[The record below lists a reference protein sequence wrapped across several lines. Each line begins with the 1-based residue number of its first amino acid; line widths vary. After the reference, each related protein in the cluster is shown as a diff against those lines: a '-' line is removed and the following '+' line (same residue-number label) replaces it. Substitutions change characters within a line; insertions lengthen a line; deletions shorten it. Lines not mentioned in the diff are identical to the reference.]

1 MATYDVRIVT
11 ASYRREPRNGPEQAQ
26 LPVIQLF
33 GRTREGQSITIE
45 YSGFQ
50 PYFFVVEPPQ
60 SLRGAFGRDPQ
71 VVKLEDVTL
80 QVEGKPT
87 PCARAILR
95 QPWKTPEYREK
106 ARRYGSTPLEADIP
120 FQHRFIYDMDLGAAV
135 RVHGTEADPAGKYT
149 TDLFLIADRFEPCE
163 PFRPALRVLSF
174 DIENSIQDGHILTD
188 VWWAVRAERLSLHM
202 KQETLD
208 YVGRQ
213 LLGEGKHELSRRHI
227 DEEWAKDREKVIR
240 YCLNDA
246 DLSLRILE
254 KIGRIEKTLDLAA
267 VSKLPLEDVL
277 HGRTSN
283 LIDSILIRAADRAHV
298 AVPMMK
304 MRGGRVEQIE
314 GGYVHSLQPGLYEW
328 VISLDFRA
336 MYPSLIIENN
346 ICFTTVSPQGTIES
360 PTGAKFLS
368 ADVKKGLLPV
378 ILASLMKDRQD
389 VRTKMR
395 EATDPEMREF
405 YDGLQAAIKVL
416 MNAFYGV
423 LASSFY
429 RFNDPKVGASITA
442 FARER
447 IKGIISELEADG
459 VKVVYAD
466 TDSVF
471 FQSPTPG
478 LESSLEF
485 ARKTAERFSR
495 GRISM
500 EVDKVYRSLFSHGR
514 KKRYAGKVAW
524 PTEGEIVVRG
534 YEIRRTDAFD
544 LQSEAQLLVFDKI
557 LDNDPDGAIEL
568 ARRIVAE
575 VRDGHPP
582 LTNPDKDPIEM
593 LVISRTVKEE
603 NQYVNPDS
611 MSNVIAA
618 RKLEQMGEEF
628 MPGMKVSWIVT
639 DHKESP
645 MQVEPYL
652 SGAKFEKRPD
662 WEYYA
667 RRVAQTLA
675 YVTEV
680 YGWDEKA
687 LLSGK
692 NFGGREDGL
701 ATAAR
706 RRDRRRNCRLG
717 HAPDGGF
724 RAGRCAGG
732 GPPIRSV
739 AWRECDE
746 LRAPDVEPGRLDD
759 VHRGR
764 GVRCEREA
772 PARPV
777 SGVRSP
783 RAAIRRSE
791 PTHGEH
797 DGLDLVHRKACARH
811 ESGREREAPALG
823 RSASFHARRPS
834 RPSIRVLVDERPR
847 READCD
853 APRARPTARG
863 DDLAGR
869 FDGSSGVA
877 DRPHSGR
884 AHLPP
889 SRRCVLRE

>member
-1 MATYDVRIVT
+1 
-11 ASYRREPRNGPEQAQ
+11 
-26 LPVIQLF
+26 
-33 GRTREGQSITIE
+33 
-45 YSGFQ
+45 
-50 PYFFVVEPPQ
+50 
-60 SLRGAFGRDPQ
+60 
-71 VVKLEDVTL
+71 
-80 QVEGKPT
+80 
-87 PCARAILR
+87 
-95 QPWKTPEYREK
+95 
-106 ARRYGSTPLEADIP
+106 
-120 FQHRFIYDMDLGAAV
+120 MDLGAAV
-135 RVHGTEADPAGKYT
+135 RVHGKEADPAGRYT
-149 TDLFLIADRFEPCE
+149 TDLFLIADRFEACD

-174 DIENSIQDGHILTD
+174 DIENSITDGHIFCIGIAYREAGEIKTLVLQGSEREIVDGFIKLVHELDPDIISGYNIDGYDLPVLIDRAAKNGIPRLQLARDFSDFFHLGERFWRVDGRILTD

-277 HGRTSN
+277 HGRT
-283 LIDSILIRAADRAHV
+283 
-298 AVPMMK
+298 
-304 MRGGRVEQIE
+304 
-314 GGYVHSLQPGLYEW
+314 
-328 VISLDFRA
+328 
-336 MYPSLIIENN
+336 
-346 ICFTTVSPQGTIES
+346 
-360 PTGAKFLS
+360 
-368 ADVKKGLLPV
+368 
-378 ILASLMKDRQD
+378 
-389 VRTKMR
+389 KMR

-447 IKGIISELEADG
+447 IKGIIAELEADG

-471 FQSPTPG
+471 FQSPTAG
-478 LESSLEF
+478 LEPSLEF

-557 LDNDPDGAIEL
+557 LDNDPDGAIDL
-568 ARRIVAE
+568 AKRIVAE
-575 VRDGHPP
+575 VRDGNPP
-582 LTNPDKDPIEM
+582 LANPDKDPIEM

-639 DHKESP
+639 DHKKSP
-645 MQVEPYL
+645 MEVEPYL
-652 SGAKFEKRPD
+652 SGAKFEKMPD

-687 LLSGK
+687 LLTGK
-692 NFGGREDGL
+692 
-701 ATAAR
+701 
-706 RRDRRRNCRLG
+706 
-717 HAPDGGF
+717 
-724 RAGRCAGG
+724 
-732 GPPIRSV
+732 RSQQKS
-739 AWRECDE
+739 
-746 LRAPDVEPGRLDD
+746 LSSDD
-759 VHRGR
+759 FN
-764 GVRCEREA
+764 EA
-772 PARPV
+772 LPAE
-777 SGVRSP
+777 SP
-783 RAAIRRSE
+783 RR
-791 PTHGEH
+791 
-797 DGLDLVHRKACARH
+797 
-811 ESGREREAPALG
+811 
-823 RSASFHARRPS
+823 
-834 RPSIRVLVDERPR
+834 
-847 READCD
+847 ADKKLTLED
-853 APRARPTARG
+853 
-863 DDLAGR
+863 
-869 FDGSSGVA
+869 FF
-877 DRPHSGR
+877 
-884 AHLPP
+884 
-889 SRRCVLRE
+889 

>member
-1 MATYDVRIVT
+1 MASYDVRIIT
-11 ASYRREPRNGPEQAQ
+11 ASYRREPRNGPEPAQ

-45 YSGFQ
+45 HSGFQ

-80 QVEGKPT
+80 QVEGRPT
-87 PCARAILR
+87 PCARVVLR
-95 QPWKTPEYREK
+95 QPWKTPEYREQ
-106 ARRYGSTPLEADIP
+106 ARRYESTPLEADIP

-149 TDLFLIADRFEPCE
+149 TDLFLIADRFEACD

-174 DIENSIQDGHILTD
+174 DIENSIQDGHIFCIGIVYREAGEIKTRVLEGNEREIVEGFIKLVHELDPDIISGYNIDGYDLPVLIDRAAKNGIPRLQLARDFSDFFHLGERFWRVDGRILTD

-213 LLGEGKHELSRRHI
+213 LLGEGKHELSRRKI

-283 LIDSILIRAADRAHV
+283 LIDSILIRAADRARV

-389 VRTKMR
+389 VRTKMH
-395 EATDPEMREF
+395 EATEPQLREF
-405 YDGLQAAIKVL
+405 YDGLQAAIKIL
-416 MNAFYGV
+416 MNAFYG
-423 LASSFY
+423 
-429 RFNDPKVGASITA
+429 
-442 FARER
+442 
-447 IKGIISELEADG
+447 
-459 VKVVYAD
+459 
-466 TDSVF
+466 
-471 FQSPTPG
+471 
-478 LESSLEF
+478 
-485 ARKTAERFSR
+485 
-495 GRISM
+495 
-500 EVDKVYRSLFSHGR
+500 
-514 KKRYAGKVAW
+514 
-524 PTEGEIVVRG
+524 
-534 YEIRRTDAFD
+534 IRRTDAFD

-557 LDNDPDGAIEL
+557 LDNDPDGAIDL
-568 ARRIVAE
+568 AKRIVAE
-575 VRDGHPP
+575 VRDGNPP
-582 LTNPDKDPIEM
+582 LTNPEKDPIEM

-639 DHKESP
+639 DHKKSP
-645 MQVEPYL
+645 MEVEPYL
-652 SGAKFEKRPD
+652 SGAKFEKVPD

-687 LLSGK
+687 LLTGKRSQQKSLSGDD
-692 NFGGREDGL
+692 FSEPP
-701 ATAAR
+701 
-706 RRDRRRNCRLG
+706 LG
-717 HAPDGGF
+717 A
-724 RAGRCAGG
+724 
-732 GPPIRSV
+732 
-739 AWRECDE
+739 E
-746 LRAPDVEPGRLDD
+746 
-759 VHRGR
+759 
-764 GVRCEREA
+764 
-772 PARPV
+772 
-777 SGVRSP
+777 SP
-783 RAAIRRSE
+783 RRTDKKLTLE
-791 PTHGEH
+791 
-797 DGLDLVHRKACARH
+797 D
-811 ESGREREAPALG
+811 
-823 RSASFHARRPS
+823 F
-834 RPSIRVLVDERPR
+834 
-847 READCD
+847 
-853 APRARPTARG
+853 
-863 DDLAGR
+863 
-869 FDGSSGVA
+869 F
-877 DRPHSGR
+877 
-884 AHLPP
+884 
-889 SRRCVLRE
+889 

>member
-1 MATYDVRIVT
+1 MSEAFDVRIIT
-11 ASYRREPRNGPEQAQ
+11 ASYRREPVDGPEEPQV
-26 LPVIQLF
+26 PVIGLF
-33 GRTREGQSITIE
+33 GRTREGKSIAVE
-45 YSGFQ
+45 SSGFK
-50 PYFFVVEPPQ
+50 PYFFVVAPPQ
-60 SLRGAFGRDPQ
+60 ALRGAFARDKQ
-71 VVKLEDVTL
+71 VVSFEDVTL
-80 QVEGKPT
+80 EVEGRLT
-87 PCARAILR
+87 PCARVTLR

-106 ARRYGSTPLEADIP
+106 ARKFGSTPLEADIP

-135 RVHGTEADPAGKYT
+135 RIIGTPADPAGRYT
-149 TDLFLIADRFEPCE
+149 TELFVVAERFEPCD
-163 PFRPALRVLSF
+163 PFRPALRILSF
-174 DIENSIQDGHILTD
+174 DIENSIRDGHIFCIGVAYREGGEIKTRILTGNEKEIIERFVKLIWELDPDIISGYNIDGYDLPVLVERSAKHGMQRLQLARDHSSFFHLGERFWRLDGRILTD
-188 VWWAVRAERLSLHM
+188 VWWAVRAEMRP

-208 YVGRQ
+208 YVAKH
-213 LLGEGKHELSRRHI
+213 LLGEGKHELQRRRI
-227 DEEWAKDREKVIR
+227 DEEWEADRDKVIR
-240 YCLNDA
+240 YCIQDA
-246 DLSLRILE
+246 ELSLRILE
-254 KIGRIEKTLDLAA
+254 RVRRIEKTLDLAA

-283 LIDSILIRAADRAHV
+283 LIDSILIRAADRAKV

-346 ICFTTVSPQGTIES
+346 ICFTTVSPAGTIES

-405 YDGLQAAIKVL
+405 FDGLQAAIKVL

-447 IKGIISELEADG
+447 IKGIIAELEADG

-471 FQSPTPG
+471 FQSPTAG

-557 LDNDPDGAIEL
+557 LDNDPDGAIDL
-568 ARRIVAE
+568 AKRIVAE
-575 VRDGHPP
+575 VRNGNPP
-582 LTNPDKDPIEM
+582 LANPDKDPIEM

-603 NQYVNPDS
+603 NQYVNPAS

-639 DHKESP
+639 DHKKSP
-645 MQVEPYL
+645 MEVEPYL
-652 SGAKFEKRPD
+652 SGAKFEKMPD

-687 LLSGK
+687 L
-692 NFGGREDGL
+692 
-701 ATAAR
+701 
-706 RRDRRRNCRLG
+706 
-717 HAPDGGF
+717 
-724 RAGRCAGG
+724 
-732 GPPIRSV
+732 
-739 AWRECDE
+739 
-746 LRAPDVEPGRLDD
+746 
-759 VHRGR
+759 
-764 GVRCEREA
+764 
-772 PARPV
+772 V
-777 SGVRSP
+777 SGTQPAQQKSLFSEEFDGEASP
-783 RAAIRRSE
+783 MKT
-791 PTHGEH
+791 P
-797 DGLDLVHRKACARH
+797 RKAEKRLTL
-811 ESGREREAPALG
+811 ED
-823 RSASFHARRPS
+823 F
-834 RPSIRVLVDERPR
+834 
-847 READCD
+847 
-853 APRARPTARG
+853 
-863 DDLAGR
+863 
-869 FDGSSGVA
+869 F
-877 DRPHSGR
+877 
-884 AHLPP
+884 
-889 SRRCVLRE
+889 

>member
-1 MATYDVRIVT
+1 MSEAFDVRIIT
-11 ASYRREPRNGPEQAQ
+11 ASYRREPVDGPEEPQV
-26 LPVIQLF
+26 PVIQLF
-33 GRTREGQSITIE
+33 GRTREGKSIAVE
-45 YSGFQ
+45 YSGFK
-50 PYFFVVEPPQ
+50 PYFFVVAPPQ
-60 SLRGAFGRDPQ
+60 ALRGAFARDKQ
-71 VVKLEDVTL
+71 VVSFEEVTSE
-80 QVEGKPT
+80 VEGRPT
-87 PCARAILR
+87 PCARATLR
-95 QPWKTPEYREK
+95 QPWTTPEYREK
-106 ARRYGSTPLEADIP
+106 ARKFGSTPLEADIP

-135 RVHGTEADPAGKYT
+135 RAVGTPADPAGRYT
-149 TDLFLIADRFEPCE
+149 TELFVVAERFEPCD
-163 PFRPALRVLSF
+163 PFRPALRILSF
-174 DIENSIQDGHILTD
+174 DIENSIRDGHIFCIGVAYREDGEIKTRILTGNEKEIIERFVKLIWELDPDIISGYNIDGYDLPVLVERSAKHGMQRLQLARDHSSFFHLGERFWRLDGRILTD
-188 VWWAVRAERLSLHM
+188 VWWAVRAEMRP

-208 YVGRQ
+208 YVAKH
-213 LLGEGKHELSRRHI
+213 LLGVGKHELQRRKI
-227 DEEWAKDREKVIR
+227 DEEWEADRDKVIR
-240 YCLNDA
+240 YCINDA
-246 DLSLRILE
+246 ELSLKILE
-254 KIGRIEKTLDLAA
+254 RVRRIEKTLDLAA

-447 IKGIISELEADG
+447 IKGIIAELEADG

-471 FQSPTPG
+471 FQSPTAG
-478 LESSLEF
+478 LEPSLEF

-557 LDNDPDGAIEL
+557 LDNDPDGAIDL
-568 ARRIVAE
+568 AKRIVAE
-575 VRDGHPP
+575 VRDGNPP
-582 LTNPDKDPIEM
+582 LANPDKDPIEM

-639 DHKESP
+639 DHKKSP
-645 MQVEPYL
+645 MEVEPYL
-652 SGAKFEKRPD
+652 SGAKFEKMPD

-687 LLSGK
+687 LLTG
-692 NFGGREDGL
+692 
-701 ATAAR
+701 
-706 RRDRRRNCRLG
+706 
-717 HAPDGGF
+717 
-724 RAGRCAGG
+724 
-732 GPPIRSV
+732 
-739 AWRECDE
+739 
-746 LRAPDVEPGRLDD
+746 
-759 VHRGR
+759 
-764 GVRCEREA
+764 
-772 PARPV
+772 
-777 SGVRSP
+777 
-783 RAAIRRSE
+783 RRSQQKSLSSDDFSE
-791 PTHGEH
+791 ALP
-797 DGLDLVHRKACARH
+797 A
-811 ESGREREAPALG
+811 EST
-823 RSASFHARRPS
+823 RR
-834 RPSIRVLVDERPR
+834 
-847 READCD
+847 
-853 APRARPTARG
+853 T
-863 DDLAGR
+863 
-869 FDGSSGVA
+869 
-877 DRPHSGR
+877 
-884 AHLPP
+884 
-889 SRRCVLRE
+889 

>member
-1 MATYDVRIVT
+1 MASYDGRIIT
-11 ASYRREPRNGPEQAQ
+11 ASYRREPRNGPEPAQ

-45 YSGFQ
+45 HSGFQ

-80 QVEGKPT
+80 QVEGRPT
-87 PCARAILR
+87 PCARVVLR
-95 QPWKTPEYREK
+95 QPWKMPEYREK

-135 RVHGTEADPAGKYT
+135 RVHGKEADPAGRYT
-149 TDLFLIADRFEPCE
+149 TDLFLVADRFEACD

-174 DIENSIQDGHILTD
+174 DIENSIQDGHIFCIGIAYREAGEIKTRVLQGNEREIVEGFIKLVHELDPDIISGYNIDGYDLPVLIDRAAKNGIPRLQLARDFSDFFHLGERFWRVDGRILTD

-213 LLGEGKHELSRRHI
+213 LLGEGKHELSRRKI

-328 VISLDFRA
+328 VISL
-336 MYPSLIIENN
+336 
-346 ICFTTVSPQGTIES
+346 
-360 PTGAKFLS
+360 
-368 ADVKKGLLPV
+368 
-378 ILASLMKDRQD
+378 
-389 VRTKMR
+389 
-395 EATDPEMREF
+395 
-405 YDGLQAAIKVL
+405 
-416 MNAFYGV
+416 
-423 LASSFY
+423 
-429 RFNDPKVGASITA
+429 
-442 FARER
+442 ARER
-447 IKGIISELEADG
+447 IKGIIAELEADG

-471 FQSPTPG
+471 FQSPAAG

-557 LDNDPDGAIEL
+557 LDNDPDGAIDL
-568 ARRIVAE
+568 AKRIVAE

-582 LTNPDKDPIEM
+582 LTNPEKDPIEM

-687 LLSGK
+687 LLTGK
-692 NFGGREDGL
+692 
-701 ATAAR
+701 
-706 RRDRRRNCRLG
+706 
-717 HAPDGGF
+717 
-724 RAGRCAGG
+724 
-732 GPPIRSV
+732 RSQQKS
-739 AWRECDE
+739 
-746 LRAPDVEPGRLDD
+746 LSSDD
-759 VHRGR
+759 FN
-764 GVRCEREA
+764 EA
-772 PARPV
+772 LPAE
-777 SGVRSP
+777 SP
-783 RAAIRRSE
+783 RR
-791 PTHGEH
+791 
-797 DGLDLVHRKACARH
+797 
-811 ESGREREAPALG
+811 
-823 RSASFHARRPS
+823 
-834 RPSIRVLVDERPR
+834 
-847 READCD
+847 ADKKLTLED
-853 APRARPTARG
+853 
-863 DDLAGR
+863 
-869 FDGSSGVA
+869 FF
-877 DRPHSGR
+877 
-884 AHLPP
+884 
-889 SRRCVLRE
+889 

>member
-87 PCARAILR
+87 PCARVVLR

-135 RVHGTEADPAGKYT
+135 RVHGKEADPAGRYT
-149 TDLFLIADRFEPCE
+149 TDLFLIADRFEACD
-163 PFRPALRVLSF
+163 PFRPAL
-174 DIENSIQDGHILTD
+174 
-188 VWWAVRAERLSLHM
+188 RAERLSLHM

-267 VSKLPLEDVL
+267 VSKLALEDVL

-283 LIDSILIRAADRAHV
+283 LIDSILIRAADRALV

-389 VRTKMR
+389 VRTKQKA
-395 EATDPEMREF
+395 ATDPQMKDF
-405 YDGLQAAIKVL
+405 YEGLQAAIKVL

-442 FARER
+442 FARDR
-447 IKGIISELEADG
+447 IKGIIGELEAEG

-478 LESSLEF
+478 LES
-485 ARKTAERFSR
+485 
-495 GRISM
+495 
-500 EVDKVYRSLFSHGR
+500 
-514 KKRYAGKVAW
+514 
-524 PTEGEIVVRG
+524 
-534 YEIRRTDAFD
+534 
-544 LQSEAQLLVFDKI
+544 
-557 LDNDPDGAIEL
+557 
-568 ARRIVAE
+568 
-575 VRDGHPP
+575 
-582 LTNPDKDPIEM
+582 
-593 LVISRTVKEE
+593 
-603 NQYVNPDS
+603 
-611 MSNVIAA
+611 
-618 RKLEQMGEEF
+618 
-628 MPGMKVSWIVT
+628 
-639 DHKESP
+639 
-645 MQVEPYL
+645 
-652 SGAKFEKRPD
+652 
-662 WEYYA
+662 
-667 RRVAQTLA
+667 
-675 YVTEV
+675 
-680 YGWDEKA
+680 
-687 LLSGK
+687 
-692 NFGGREDGL
+692 
-701 ATAAR
+701 
-706 RRDRRRNCRLG
+706 
-717 HAPDGGF
+717 
-724 RAGRCAGG
+724 
-732 GPPIRSV
+732 
-739 AWRECDE
+739 
-746 LRAPDVEPGRLDD
+746 
-759 VHRGR
+759 
-764 GVRCEREA
+764 
-772 PARPV
+772 
-777 SGVRSP
+777 
-783 RAAIRRSE
+783 
-791 PTHGEH
+791 
-797 DGLDLVHRKACARH
+797 
-811 ESGREREAPALG
+811 
-823 RSASFHARRPS
+823 
-834 RPSIRVLVDERPR
+834 
-847 READCD
+847 
-853 APRARPTARG
+853 
-863 DDLAGR
+863 
-869 FDGSSGVA
+869 
-877 DRPHSGR
+877 
-884 AHLPP
+884 
-889 SRRCVLRE
+889 

>member
-1 MATYDVRIVT
+1 MSESFDVRIIT
-11 ASYRREPRNGPEQAQ
+11 ASYRREPVDGPEDPQV
-26 LPVIQLF
+26 PVIQVF
-33 GRTREGQSITIE
+33 GRTREGKSIAIE
-45 YSGFQ
+45 YSGFK
-50 PYFFVVEPPQ
+50 PYFFVIAPPQ
-60 SLRGAFGRDPQ
+60 ALRGAFARDKQ
-71 VVKLEDVTL
+71 VVAFEDVTL
-80 QVEGKPT
+80 EVEGRPT
-87 PCARAILR
+87 PCARVVLR

-106 ARRYGSTPLEADIP
+106 ARKFGSTPLEADIP

-135 RVHGTEADPAGKYT
+135 RVVGTPADPAGRYT
-149 TDLFLIADRFEPCE
+149 TELFVVAERFEPCD
-163 PFRPALRVLSF
+163 PFRPALRILSF
-174 DIENSIQDGHILTD
+174 DIENSIRDGHIFCIGVAYREDGEIKTRILTGNEKEIIERFVKLIWELDPDIISGYNIDGYDLPVLVERSAKHGMQRLQLARDHSSFFHLGERFWRLDGRILTD
-188 VWWAVRAERLSLHM
+188 VWWAVRAEMRP

-208 YVGRQ
+208 YVAKH
-213 LLGEGKHELSRRHI
+213 LLGVGKHELQRRKI
-227 DEEWAKDREKVIR
+227 DEEWEADRDKVIR
-240 YCLNDA
+240 YCINDA
-246 DLSLRILE
+246 ELSLKILE
-254 KIGRIEKTLDLAA
+254 RVRRIEKTLDLAA
-267 VSKLPLEDVL
+267 VSKIPLVDVL

-283 LIDSILIRAADRAHV
+283 LIYSILIRAADRAKV

-389 VRTKMR
+389 VRTKQKA
-395 EATDPEMREF
+395 ATDPQMKEF
-405 YDGLQAAIKVL
+405 YEGLQAAIKVL

-447 IKGIISELEADG
+447 IKGIIAELETDG

-471 FQSPTPG
+471 FQSPSPG
-478 LESSLEF
+478 LDASLDF

-557 LDNDPDGAIEL
+557 LDNDPDGAIDL
-568 ARRIVAE
+568 AKRIVAE
-575 VRDGHPP
+575 VRDGNPP
-582 LTNPDKDPIEM
+582 LANPDKDPIEM

-639 DHKESP
+639 DHKKSP
-645 MQVEPYL
+645 MEVEPYL
-652 SGAKFEKRPD
+652 SGAKFEKMPD

-687 LLSGK
+687 LLTGK
-692 NFGGREDGL
+692 RSQQKSLSSDDFSEALPAESTRRTDKKLTLED
-701 ATAAR
+701 
-706 RRDRRRNCRLG
+706 
-717 HAPDGGF
+717 F
-724 RAGRCAGG
+724 
-732 GPPIRSV
+732 
-739 AWRECDE
+739 
-746 LRAPDVEPGRLDD
+746 
-759 VHRGR
+759 
-764 GVRCEREA
+764 
-772 PARPV
+772 
-777 SGVRSP
+777 
-783 RAAIRRSE
+783 
-791 PTHGEH
+791 
-797 DGLDLVHRKACARH
+797 
-811 ESGREREAPALG
+811 
-823 RSASFHARRPS
+823 F
-834 RPSIRVLVDERPR
+834 
-847 READCD
+847 
-853 APRARPTARG
+853 
-863 DDLAGR
+863 
-869 FDGSSGVA
+869 
-877 DRPHSGR
+877 
-884 AHLPP
+884 
-889 SRRCVLRE
+889 